1 MTEASAKYG
10 HHIFLLSDE
19 PYREI
24 AFGGAATP
32 YPAKFYDD
40 TLTCYSFSKSLSIP
54 GERMG
59 YVAAN
64 PGARGPSTSCRC
76 AAKFPAGP
84 ATTALRPSSR
94 WPWSAAWT

>member
-40 TLTCYSFSKSLSIP
+40 TLTCYSFS
-54 GERMG
+54 R
-59 YVAAN
+59 A
-64 PGARGPSTSCRC
+64 
-76 AAKFPAGP
+76 
-84 ATTALRPSSR
+84 
-94 WPWSAAWT
+94 